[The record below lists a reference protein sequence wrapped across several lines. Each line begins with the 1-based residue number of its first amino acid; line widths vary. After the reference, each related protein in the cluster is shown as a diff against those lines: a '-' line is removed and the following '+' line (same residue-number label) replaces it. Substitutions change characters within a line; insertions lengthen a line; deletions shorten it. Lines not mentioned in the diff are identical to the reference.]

1 MSTLLM
7 LTPTLPNAPE
17 RLPDMPPL
25 VPPRAPLPEA
35 PQVVTPLIYVQKST
49 LWEYKQLTRNLA
61 KEAAPSAAEL
71 NTLGKEGWELAGV
84 ITDAPFVYFYLKR
97 LAA

>member
-25 VPPRAPLPEA
+25 VPPRAPLPAA
-35 PQVVTPLIYVQKST
+35 PQVVAPLIYVQKST
-49 LWEYKQLTRNLA
+49 QWEYKQLICNLS
-61 KEAAPSAAEL
+61 KKAAPTAAEL

-84 ITDAPFVYFYLKR
+84 MTDAPFAYFYFKR